1 MENNR
6 IAKKKVWDKRSKED
20 IDSIKKQKKKTMRQ
34 SREKKTFEEKQLN
47 LAQKQD
53 AMAKSRAKK
62 TEKGKHI
69 RRE

>member
-1 MENNR
+1 
-6 IAKKKVWDKRSKED
+6 
-20 IDSIKKQKKKTMRQ
+20 MRQ

-62 TEKGKHI
+62 TEKGKQ
-69 RRE
+69 